1 MKQLRP
7 LIALAVLLNV
17 VLVGWLLFQQDQGTS
32 GETTVEDA
40 LAPLVATQTFEE
52 ARYDLSDRA
61 DQLNVIVISLDA
73 LRYDRTGFGGSDAGL
88 TRNLDQF
95 AEEAVVFHDVVS
107 AAPWTLPS
115 HMSMWTARWP
125 SIHGVTNKLKLLSQ
139 DQMVETSLSPGI
151 ETFPDHLIRQGWRAV
166 AFTGGAGVQGKYG
179 FGRGFETY
187 LDDRYFGGFDYS
199 VPAALAWLQ
208 DNRDER
214 FFLFLHGY
222 DTHGQYPLPGG
233 AASAVRAG
241 YAGTLD
247 GTIEEN
253 AELREEALQA
263 IDAPGDPPKLH
274 DALSASDIG
283 FLNDVYDRK
292 VRDAD
297 QRVGSFLSQLRSM
310 GLLDRSIVAIV
321 SDHGDEMMDH
331 GAVDHGATLYQEQ
344 LHTVMLI
351 RFPGYARRQDIA
363 QPVRSIDLFPTLF
376 DAMGLTGP
384 AGVNGESLL
393 PALRGKPQGLPLFAE
408 TDYRLFVHLRMMRK
422 GPHKLI
428 LDLQDGERELYN
440 LETDPGE
447 QDDISSAEPRM
458 TYELEQALRG
468 WMDETRTNPEDY
480 LGVQQKPISI
490 F

>member
-17 VLVGWLLFQQDQGTS
+17 VLVAWLLFQQDPGESQGTV
-32 GETTVEDA
+32 GDA
-40 LAPLVATQTFEE
+40 LAPLVATTTFEE

-61 DQLNVIVISLDA
+61 GELNLIVISLDA
-73 LRYDRTGFGGSDAGL
+73 LRYDRTGFGGSTAGL

-151 ETFPDHLIRQGWRAV
+151 ATYPDHLIEQGFRAV

-187 LDDRYFGGFDYS
+187 LDDRYFGGFDYT
-199 VPAALAWLQ
+199 VPAALEWLQ
-208 DNRDER
+208 DNRDDP

-222 DTHGQYPLPGG
+222 DTHGQFPLPGG
-233 AASAVRAG
+233 SISAVSAG
-241 YAGTLD
+241 YDGTLD
-247 GTIEEN
+247 GSIEEN
-253 AELREEALQA
+253 ARLREEALSS
-263 IDAPGDPPKLH
+263 IDEPGDQP
-274 DALSASDIG
+274 ALGDVLSSADIA
-283 FLNDVYDRK
+283 FVSDVYDRK

-297 QRVGSFLSQLRSM
+297 QRVGSFLAQLRAM
-310 GLLDRSIVAIV
+310 GLLERSIVAIV

-351 RFPGYARRQDIA
+351 RFPGYARRQDIT
-363 QPVRSIDLFPTLF
+363 QPVRTLDLFPTLF
-376 DAMGLTGP
+376 DAMGLKGP
-384 AGVNGESLL
+384 SGVNGQSLL
-393 PALRGKPQGLPLFAE
+393 PMLRGGSLELPLFAE
-408 TDYRLFVHLRMMRK
+408 TDYRLFVHLRMMRR

-428 LDLQDGERELYN
+428 LDLQDGGRELYN
-440 LETDPGE
+440 LELDPTE
-447 QDDISSAEPRM
+447 RDDISSAEPRT
-458 TYELEQALRG
+458 TYELEQALRT

-480 LGVQQKPISI
+480 LGVRQKPISI

>member
-7 LIALAVLLNV
+7 LIALAVLFNV
-17 VLVGWLLFQQDQGTS
+17 VLVGWLLFQRAPNS
-32 GETTVEDA
+32 APSTVEDA
-40 LAPLVATQTFEE
+40 LTPLVATETFEE
-52 ARYDLSDRA
+52 ARYDLSERA
-61 DQLNVIVISLDA
+61 DELNIIVISLDA

-139 DQMVETSLSPGI
+139 EQMVETSLSPGI
-151 ETFPDHLIRQGWRAV
+151 ETFPDHLIRQGYEAV

-179 FGRGFETY
+179 FGRDFSTY
-187 LDDRYFGGFDYS
+187 LDDRYFGGFDYT
-199 VPAALAWLQ
+199 VPAALEWLQ
-208 DNRDER
+208 GNRDKR
-214 FFLFLHGY
+214 FFMFLHGY
-222 DTHGQYPLPGG
+222 DTHGQFPLPGG
-233 AASAVRAG
+233 SISAVRAD
-241 YAGTLD
+241 YDGTLD
-247 GTIEEN
+247 GSVEEN
-253 AELREEALQA
+253 ARMREEALA
-263 IDAPGDPPKLH
+263 SIDEPGDPPNLGE
-274 DALSASDIG
+274 DLSGTDIG
-283 FLNDVYDRK
+283 FINDLYDRK

-297 QRVGSFLSQLRSM
+297 QRVGTFLAQLRAT

-344 LHTVMLI
+344 LHTIMLV
-351 RFPGYARRQDIA
+351 RFPGYARRQDIQ

-376 DAMGLTGP
+376 DALGLQGP

-393 PALRGKPQGLPLFAE
+393 PVLRGRALDLPLFAE
-408 TDYRLFVHLRMMRK
+408 TDYRLFVHLRMMRR
-422 GPHKLI
+422 GEHKLI
-428 LDLQDGERELYN
+428 LDLQDGGRELYN
-440 LETDPGE
+440 LATDPSE

-458 TYELEQALRG
+458 TYELEQALRS

-480 LGVQQKPISI
+480 LGVRQKPITI